1 MRNKMSH
8 KFTQNLKK
16 DWYQHLEV
24 KRVKV
29 TKDAEK
35 TIVNEV
41 EQECV
46 AVMRAN
52 GGAPHYM

>member
-1 MRNKMSH
+1 MRNNMSY
-8 KFTQNLKK
+8 KITQNLKK

-29 TKDAEK
+29 TEDTGK

>member
-1 MRNKMSH
+1 MRNNMSY

-16 DWYQHLEV
+16 DWYQHREV
-24 KRVKV
+24 KPVKV
-29 TKDAEK
+29 KRDTEK
-35 TIVNEV
+35 TVLNEV

>member
-1 MRNKMSH
+1 MSQ
-8 KFTQNLKK
+8 KLTQDLKK

-29 TKDAEK
+29 KRNSEK
-35 TIVNEV
+35 TILNEV

-46 AVMRAN
+46 EVMRAN